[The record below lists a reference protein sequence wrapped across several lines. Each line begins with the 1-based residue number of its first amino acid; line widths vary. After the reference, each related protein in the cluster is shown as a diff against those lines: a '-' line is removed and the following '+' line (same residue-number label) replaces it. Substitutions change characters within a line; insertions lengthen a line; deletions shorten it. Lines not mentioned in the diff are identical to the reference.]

1 LRFRESETEIIE
13 LTLSPYPIPINIG
26 NAIRPVKIKVKS
38 EVMALGSPELRRFSR
53 KPEMNKPGTNARA
66 EINKTETSSFL
77 IFKRPMRL
85 LRRYRATSELD
96 KYPMPNETA
105 IPTVIKRIGRT
116 K

>member
-1 LRFRESETEIIE
+1 MAEIIE

-26 NAIRPVKIKVKS
+26 SAITPVRTKVNS
-38 EVMALGSPELRRFSR
+38 EVRALGSPELREFSR
-53 KPEMNKPGTNARA
+53 TPEMKRPGTNARA
-66 EINKTETSSFL
+66 EINTTETNSLLMS
-77 IFKRPMRL
+77 KRPIRL
-85 LRRYRATSELD
+85 VSRYRARSELD